1 MTKKRS
7 VYVCY
12 VTILLNSAA
21 VVSAASLNF
30 QAPRSIAAPGPV
42 AVIAADFNGD
52 GRLDL
57 FAQGWGAPAQV
68 MLSNGD
74 GTFRTVNG
82 SYPALTA
89 FSAVVADFNGDG
101 KLDAAIAS
109 DSPQN
114 ITVLLGMGN
123 GKFHTTAVTTNYAAT
138 GLAAGDVNGDGMV
151 DLVVLP
157 IPGNGVDLP
166 LQVLLGKGNGTFQ
179 APRAVANSL
188 TGGTTPTLIDVNH
201 DGILDL
207 VYRWS
212 GEIVTQLGNGDGT
225 FGDPLTFTASTST
238 QGMAVA
244 DVTGDGKPDIVV
256 SSYVNSTPS
265 LCVYPGNG
273 DGTYASAKC
282 TVVPNLFSF
291 LAVGDFNEDGHM
303 DVAGLAGSDTGGPG
317 VITVLLGRGDG
328 TFASQANFAWND
340 GGAITVGDWNGD
352 GHLDLAVPNGIG
364 SEIAITLGD
373 GHGNFIA
380 VLDPPS
386 GPYPQP
392 DAAAADFNGD
402 GKIDLA
408 IVNSGPVVLAGT
420 HEVDILMGNGDGTF
434 QPASAI
440 QVGTLPVN
448 VIVADLNGD
457 NIPDLIVT
465 DLGTA
470 TGVWVLLGQGGG
482 SFQAPVFYATP
493 ALVSIVARDVNGD
506 GVPDLI
512 GLAETAAKV
521 VVLLGNGDGTFQG
534 GHAYA
539 AGGNPAYMA
548 LGHFHGGRN
557 VDIAVSDRN
566 GNALLLLPGNGNG
579 SFGAAITLASGMG
592 PAGIVTGDFN
602 GDGMADLAVAA
613 TELGGVQ
620 VFLGNG
626 DGTFQAPTS
635 ITVPGNAVTMVTAD
649 FDGDGNLD
657 LAVTA
662 RYKYQVIVLLG
673 SGNGQFHIGGVFD
686 PGGDPAGIVA
696 ADFNGDGKAD
706 LLMLN
711 QAPGEAAFV
720 SILLNTSN

>member
-12 VTILLNSAA
+12 AAILLNSAA
-21 VVSAASLNF
+21 ALPGASLNF
-30 QAPRSIAAPGPV
+30 QAPRSLPAGEPV
-42 AVIAADFNGD
+42 ALIAADFNGD
-52 GRLDL
+52 GKLDL
-57 FAQGWGAPAQV
+57 FVQGWGAPAQI

-74 GTFRTVNG
+74 GTFRLMTG

-123 GKFHTTAVTTNYAAT
+123 GKFHSTAVTTDYAAT
-138 GLAAGDVNGDGMV
+138 GLAAGDVNGDGIV

-157 IPGNGVDLP
+157 VPGNGFDLP
-166 LQVLLGKGNGTFQ
+166 LQVLLGKGNGAFQ
-179 APRAVANSL
+179 APKAIANSL

-212 GEIVTQLGNGDGT
+212 NEVVTQLGNGDGT
-225 FGDPLTFTASTST
+225 FGEPLTFTSSTSS

-244 DVTGDGKPDIVV
+244 DVTGDGKPDIVM
-256 SSYVNSTPS
+256 SSYVNSAPS

-273 DGTYASAKC
+273 DGTYAGAKC
-282 TVVPNLFSF
+282 TVVPNVFSSV
-291 LAVGDFNEDGHM
+291 AVGDFNEDGHV
-303 DVAGLAGSDTGGPG
+303 DVAGLAGSDNGGPA
-317 VITVLLGRGDG
+317 VLTVLLGNGDG
-328 TFASQANFAWND
+328 TFASQSNFGWND
-340 GGAITVGDWNGD
+340 GGVIVVGDWNGD

-364 SEIAITLGD
+364 NEIAVTLGD

-392 DAAAADFNGD
+392 DAATADFNGD

-408 IVNSGPVVLAGT
+408 IVNSGPVVAAGT
-420 HEVDILMGNGDGTF
+420 HEIDILMGSGDGTF
-434 QPASAI
+434 QPGPVI
-440 QVGTLPVN
+440 QVGTLPVE
-448 VIVADLNGD
+448 VIAADVNGD
-457 NIPDLIVT
+457 GIPDLIVT
-465 DLGTA
+465 DNGTA
-470 TGVWVLLGQGGG
+470 KGLWVLIGTGGG
-482 SFQAPVFYATP
+482 SFKTPVFYATP
-493 ALVSIVARDVNGD
+493 PLASIVARDVNGD

-512 GLAETAAKV
+512 GLSPSAAKV
-521 VVLLGNGDGTFQG
+521 VVLLGNSDGTFQS
-534 GHAYA
+534 GHGYA
-539 AGGNPAYMA
+539 AGSNPIYMT
-548 LGHFHGGRN
+548 LGHFHGGGA
-557 VDIAVSDRN
+557 VDVAVSDRE
-566 GNALLLLPGNGNG
+566 GNAVLLLPGHGNG
-579 SFGAAITLASGMG
+579 SFGAAITVASGIG
-592 PAGIVTGDFN
+592 PAGLVTGDFN
-602 GDGMADLAVAA
+602 ADGFADLAVAA
-613 TELGGVQ
+613 AGAGNVEI
-620 VFLGNG
+620 FLGNG
-626 DGTFQAPTS
+626 DGTFQAPNS
-635 ITVPGNAVTMVTAD
+635 ISVPGNVLTMVKAD

-662 RYKYQVIVLLG
+662 RYRYQTIVLLG
-673 SGNGQFHIGGVFD
+673 SGDGQFHIGGVFD
-686 PGGDPAGIVA
+686 PGGDPVGIGA

-706 LLMLN
+706 LMIFN
-711 QAPGEAAFV
+711 QGPGEAAFV